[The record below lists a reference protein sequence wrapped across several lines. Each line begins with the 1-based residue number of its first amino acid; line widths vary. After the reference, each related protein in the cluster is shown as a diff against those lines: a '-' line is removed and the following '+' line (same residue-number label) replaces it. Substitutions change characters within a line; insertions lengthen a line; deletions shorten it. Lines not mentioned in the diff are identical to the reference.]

1 MSDSL
6 PAAQPGRRNKEQQY
20 ESLEAKKGENNK
32 FLPQALIADDA
43 SSFSTTNFNC
53 ISTLDKPTFSNAIK
67 MLF

>member
-1 MSDSL
+1 MSLFCSISN
-6 PAAQPGRRNKEQQY
+6 QRHENEI
-20 ESLEAKKGENNK
+20 EAKKGENNK